1 MAHDQEPH
9 LTRSGV
15 WSVTWGLCEEQSST
29 MSVYIADYFGGLRKV
44 QKMVSISR
52 KILGKKDAPGRSSLT
67 RDQPR
72 GSSLGVDQ

>member
-1 MAHDQEPH
+1 
-9 LTRSGV
+9 
-15 WSVTWGLCEEQSST
+15 

-44 QKMVSISR
+44 QKMVSLSR

>member
-1 MAHDQEPH
+1 
-9 LTRSGV
+9 
-15 WSVTWGLCEEQSST
+15 

-67 RDQPR
+67 RDKPR
-72 GSSLGVDQ
+72 DSLLESISKRCLLFEQLLSPKI